1 MIPKKILSY
10 LEKNKVKYEIVKH
23 KIVYTAQDLS
33 ATLKTKL
40 NEIAKTLI
48 IKTDKGYFLLVLP
61 ASRQIDFSKLKKIL
75 KVKKIGLITENL
87 MKKIVKI
94 KPGTVPP
101 FGSLYKLDVYLDK
114 SLKKIKKVIVRA
126 GSYAESLKIKLSDL
140 IKMEKPEEGQFTS
153 EKK

>member
-40 NEIAKTLI
+40 NEIAKNLI